1 MKTYL
6 SIIYS
11 WLLSYNSKYEMKH
24 TFEYKLF
31 IIHTLNKNFVLD
43 KNGCIE
49 HTSASSSYNRTYMK
63 RHTIKTKLMINES
76 DLIINQKEQNII
88 MYSKCTL
95 SEQFV
100 LTLSVGLSV
109 YRLTICVYE
118 HDYNDEWP
126 LLTEEITTLNFC
138 FFKK

>member
-1 MKTYL
+1 M
-6 SIIYS
+6 
-11 WLLSYNSKYEMKH
+11 LSYNSKYEMNN

-49 HTSASSSYNRTYMK
+49 HTVLLVHTIEYMK

-100 LTLSVGLSV
+100 LTLSVSL
-109 YRLTICVYE
+109 
-118 HDYNDEWP
+118 
-126 LLTEEITTLNFC
+126 
-138 FFKK
+138 